1 MALVDANIRCT
12 RLEKSLGRHVS
23 LLQIEF
29 LDRFSL
35 LQIPSSSV
43 VCICTQQGVIDDIS
57 LHENETEKGELLT
70 IIKKTMM
77 KLRRKKFLSISLKSR
92 NKCRNR
98 LWSRL
103 IALCERERE
112 GEQEIM
118 QSKEVSEMLEENI
131 FPLQTFN
138 IYIRNRLK

>member
-35 LQIPSSSV
+35 FQIRFSSV

-57 LHENETEKGELLT
+57 LHETEKGELLT
-70 IIKKTMM
+70 IIKKTMI